1 MEISQTLCCHI
12 LDSISTEQVEASE
25 TCGKM
30 ATFYVVARGLAL
42 EKIPVLLGK
51 GYGIPSSYAL
61 DGLNYFLATG

>member
-1 MEISQTLCCHI
+1 
-12 LDSISTEQVEASE
+12 
-25 TCGKM
+25 M

-61 DGLNYFLATG
+61 DGLNYFLSTG